1 MNVKKNKQA
10 RPVNKELLIVEWGGV
25 YKTLATILSKKPYDP
40 ERILGFL
47 LETIKTQ
54 NSPVGEPRIV
64 GLFITIN
71 KKINQSEALKIGN
84 ALAKKMPES
93 CLPWMNLAFI
103 YEQYRDHKNAV
114 EMARKALTFNP
125 CPTSIVQLAAMLSKF
140 NDDVAALSAIK
151 DGFAQSDS
159 AITLATSV
167 LRVAL
172 KNCDWALSEEV
183 IAKLRAY
190 YNQADFVGVETPRT
204 HLLWCADEA
213 LNVKVLSKFS
223 AQNFPAQSSSYQY
236 QPKDLKKQKM
246 RIGLLSY
253 DFREHA
259 TSHLAMGMLRHI
271 NRGRF
276 EYYAYC
282 TSWDDGSA
290 LRRDILN
297 RCAKIRIISDQSDKE
312 AADLICRD
320 QIDVLVDFNGLTEG
334 TRLGIFALRPAP
346 VQMSYLGFPGT
357 SGGRFMDYF
366 FADDYSVPKEK
377 TTLYPE
383 KIIRI
388 MPTYQINDYA
398 AKWLPPALIKDK
410 ISRFQG
416 KVLIGMFNN
425 INKVSS
431 VVWGT
436 WMAILNKLPDALLWI
451 LNPGQVAINNLLQI
465 AASHGIAKDRI
476 IFAPKLKVEEHFAR
490 LQMCDFVLDPW
501 PYGGH
506 TTTSDALFCN
516 VPVVALEGT
525 NFPSRVSGGLL
536 LAAGLPKLVAKDLP
550 EYIEIAVALAEDKS
564 MLLRMKEHLKSNKQQ
579 LPVFD
584 AIKRTQQIERAF
596 LFAYGRYLEKNP
608 PVSFRVI
615 E

>member
-1 MNVKKNKQA
+1 MNVKKNKPTSRATKAPALDQWA
-10 RPVNKELLIVEWGGV
+10 EV
-25 YKTLATILSKKPYDP
+25 YKVLAVILSKKPYNPD
-40 ERILGFL
+40 RILDFL
-47 LETIKTQ
+47 LQTIKAQHAKT
-54 NSPVGEPRIV
+54 GEPKIV
-64 GLFITIN
+64 TLFIAIN
-71 KKINQSEALKIGN
+71 KKINQSDALKIAN
-84 ALAKKMPES
+84 ALAKKMPS
-93 CLPWMNLAFI
+93 SYLPWMNLALI
-103 YEQYRDHKNAV
+103 YEQHRDPKNAID
-114 EMARKALTFNP
+114 MAKKALSLKP
-125 CPTSIVQLAAMLSKF
+125 CPNSMVQLAVLLSKF
-140 NDDVAALSAIK
+140 NDDHTAMAAIK
-151 DGFAQSDS
+151 DGFSQSGS

-172 KNCDWALSEEV
+172 KNCDWDLSEQV
-183 IAKLRAY
+183 IARLREY
-190 YNQADFVGVETPRT
+190 YSKADFVGVETPRT

-213 LNVKVLSKFS
+213 LNVKVLAKFA
-223 AQNFPAQSSSYQY
+223 AQNFPIQPTTYQL
-236 QPKDLKKQKM
+236 QQKDLKKQKL

-297 RCAKIRIISDQSDKE
+297 RCTTIRMISDQSDKE
-312 AADLICRD
+312 AADLIHRD

-346 VQMSYLGFPGT
+346 IQMSYLGFPGT
-357 SGGRFMDYF
+357 SGGRFIDYF
-366 FADDYSVPKEK
+366 FADDYSVPKERN
-377 TTLYPE
+377 TLYPE

-388 MPTYQINDYA
+388 IPTYQINDYS
-398 AKWLPPALIKDK
+398 AKWLPPALTKDK
-410 ISRFQG
+410 ISQFQG
-416 KVLIGMFNN
+416 KIVIGMFNN

-431 VVWGT
+431 VVWAT
-436 WMAILNKLPDALLWI
+436 WIAILKRLPDAILWI
-451 LNPGQVAINNLLQI
+451 LNPGEVARSNLLEI
-465 AASHGIAKDRI
+465 AVSDGVAKDRI
-476 IFAPKLKVEEHFAR
+476 IFAPKLKVDEHFAR
-490 LQMCDFVLDPW
+490 LQVCDFVLDPW

-525 NFPSRVSGGLL
+525 NFASRVSGGLL
-536 LAAGLPKLVAKDLP
+536 MAAGLPKLVAKDIP
-550 EYIEIAVALAEDKS
+550 EYIEIAVALASDNE
-564 MLLRMKEHLKSNKQQ
+564 MLRGMKDHLKRGKQQ

-584 AIKRTQQIERAF
+584 AMKRTQQIERAF
-596 LFAYGRYLEKNP
+596 LFAYERYTEKKT

>member
-1 MNVKKNKQA
+1 MNVKKNKPLK
-10 RPVNKELLIVEWGGV
+10 RVIKPPVLESWGEV
-25 YKTLATILSKKPYDP
+25 YKALAAILSKKPYDP
-40 ERILGFL
+40 DQILDFVL
-47 LETIKTQ
+47 QTIKAQ
-54 NSPVGEPRIV
+54 NSLTGEPKIV
-64 GLFITIN
+64 GLFIAIN
-71 KKINQSEALKIGN
+71 KKIDQSTALKIAN
-84 ALAKKMPES
+84 ALAVKMPKS

-103 YEQYRDHKNAV
+103 HEQYRDPKNAID
-114 EMARKALTFNP
+114 MAKKALTLKP
-125 CPTSIVQLAAMLSKF
+125 CPSSMVQLAVLLSKF
-140 NDDVAALSAIK
+140 NDDHTAISAIK

-172 KNCDWALSEEV
+172 KNCDWILSEDV
-183 IAKLRAY
+183 IGRLKAY
-190 YNQADFVGVETPRT
+190 YSKADFVGVETPRT

-213 LNVKVLSKFS
+213 LNVKVLSKFA
-223 AQNFPAQSSSYQY
+223 AQNFPTQPTTYQLHH
-236 QPKDLKKQKM
+236 KDLKKQKL

-297 RCAKIRIISDQSDKE
+297 RCATTKIISDRSDKE
-312 AADLICRD
+312 AADLIHHD
-320 QIDVLVDFNGLTEG
+320 QIDILVDFNGLTEG

-346 VQMSYLGFPGT
+346 IQMSYLGFPGT
-357 SGGRFMDYF
+357 SGGRFIDYI
-366 FADDYSVPKEK
+366 FADDYSVPKERNA
-377 TTLYPE
+377 LFPE

-398 AKWLPPALIKDK
+398 AKWLPPALTKDK
-410 ISRFQG
+410 ITRFQG
-416 KVLIGMFNN
+416 KIVIGMFNN

-431 VVWGT
+431 VVWTT
-436 WMAILNKLPDALLWI
+436 WMLILKRLPDAILWI
-451 LNPGQVAINNLLQI
+451 LNPGYLARNNLLDI
-465 AASHGIAKDRI
+465 AFSHGVSKDQI
-476 IFAPKLKVEEHFAR
+476 IFAPKLKVEEHFGR
-490 LQMCDFVLDPW
+490 LQLCDFVLDPW

-516 VPVVALEGT
+516 VPVVALEGS
-525 NFPSRVSGGLL
+525 NFASRVSGGLL
-536 LAAGLPKLVAKDLP
+536 IAAGLPKVVAKDIP
-550 EYIEIAVALAEDKS
+550 EYIEIAVDLANDKE
-564 MLLRMKEHLKSNKQQ
+564 MLSRMKDHLKREKQQ

-584 AIKRTQQIERAF
+584 AKKRTQQIERAF
-596 LFAYGRYLEKNP
+596 LFAYDRYLEKKA